1 MEYLLR
7 SFHKAGV
14 FSWLCVIALFH
25 AFHFFGVHFI
35 DSSFFL
41 QFLSQS
47 EVGMLYA
54 TSSLLSLIVLAS
66 SVIFLARFGNYYTAL
81 FATILNFFA
90 TLGLATVSDVGWL
103 FVLYVVHAIL
113 MPVTLF
119 CLDVFLEKSTKDEN
133 TTGSVRGIFL
143 SMAVLASLFSP
154 FISGIIVGENGN
166 YRNVYLISALYLI
179 PVIVLLVARFRSFE
193 DPLYKILSV
202 TKMIHVLRT
211 NKNIFHIS
219 SAQFL
224 LRFFFS
230 WMVVYLPIYL
240 HGPVGFSW
248 TEIGIILCVMLIPY
262 ILLEVP
268 AGIVADRWLGEK
280 ELLLAGFVI
289 TGLSTAFLFFIHS
302 HSVLV
307 WGVALFVTR
316 IGAALIESMTET
328 YFFKQIDGND
338 TSILSIFRMLRPLA
352 YAIGPFTAGMLL
364 LVVDI
369 QYLWLMLGGIMLV
382 GVYNSSVLV
391 DTR

>member
-230 WMVVYLPIYL
+230 WMVVYLPI
-240 HGPVGFSW
+240 
-248 TEIGIILCVMLIPY
+248 
-262 ILLEVP
+262 
-268 AGIVADRWLGEK
+268 
-280 ELLLAGFVI
+280 
-289 TGLSTAFLFFIHS
+289 
-302 HSVLV
+302 
-307 WGVALFVTR
+307 
-316 IGAALIESMTET
+316 
-328 YFFKQIDGND
+328 
-338 TSILSIFRMLRPLA
+338 
-352 YAIGPFTAGMLL
+352 
-364 LVVDI
+364 
-369 QYLWLMLGGIMLV
+369 
-382 GVYNSSVLV
+382 
-391 DTR
+391 